1 MLIFFDDMTV
11 DMLSNKYLNPIIT
24 ELFIRGRKGRKINAS
39 LASIT
44 QTYFAVPE
52 NIKLNSKHFFVM
64 KSPNRTSRELQQIA
78 FNCSSDIDF

>member
-24 ELFIRGRKGRKINAS
+24 ELFIRGRKINAS

-44 QTYFAVPE
+44 QSYFAVPE

-64 KSPNRTSRELQQIA
+64 KSPNRASRELQQIA
-78 FNCSSDIDF
+78 FNCSSDIDL